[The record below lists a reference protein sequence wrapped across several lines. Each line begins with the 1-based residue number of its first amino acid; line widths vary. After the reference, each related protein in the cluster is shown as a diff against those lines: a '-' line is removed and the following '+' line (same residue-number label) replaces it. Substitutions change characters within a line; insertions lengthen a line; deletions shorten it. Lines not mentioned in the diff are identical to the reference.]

1 MKILLIGSTGIVGDG
16 IKRFLL
22 ENNILLN
29 GTSRKAQEIELNFS
43 PIQIDLTSSTA
54 FEELQKTIPN
64 VDAIIYNAAI
74 IPSTNRGGGSFDDSL
89 ELHALLLNKILLYNQ
104 GLQKK
109 IVYISGYRLATVNKN
124 KIEENIPFT
133 NYDTYS
139 TTKLFGELLCNQFI
153 LNGDKNISVL
163 RVNAPFGYVNSTNSV
178 LPLFLDKVLKSENIQ
193 LIGKGERRQ
202 VFTFSEDIGYAALL
216 AIRSKFTGFLT
227 ITSDFNFSMNELAF
241 NILKNIPT
249 STTSILFS
257 DEEEHGVNKTLSI
270 SIDKAKKEI
279 GFQPL
284 YTFDTVINKIIKN
297 NKK

>member
-22 ENNILLN
+22 ENKIFIY
-29 GTSRKAQEIELNFS
+29 GTSRNTQELKVNFI
-43 PIQIDLTSSTA
+43 PIQINLLSKTA
-54 FEELQKTIPN
+54 FEELQKIIPI

-74 IPSTNRGGGSFDDSL
+74 IPSTNRGGGSFEESL
-89 ELHALLLNKILLYNQ
+89 ELHALLLYKILNFNL
-104 GLQKK
+104 GTQKK
-109 IVYISGYRLATVNKN
+109 IVYISGFRLATINNN
-124 KIEENIPFT
+124 KIDENIPFT
-133 NYDTYS
+133 NTDNYS

-193 LIGKGERRQ
+193 LVGKGERRQ

-216 AIRSKFTGFLT
+216 AIRSNFTGFLA
-227 ITSDFNFSMNELAF
+227 ITSDFNFSMYELAL

-249 STTSILFS
+249 STTSILFNY
-257 DEEEHGVNKTLSI
+257 EEEQGVNKTFSI
-270 SIDKAKKEI
+270 SIDKAKKAI
-279 GFQPL
+279 GYQPL
-284 YTFDTVINKIIKN
+284 YKFDDVINKIIKN
-297 NKK
+297 NKQ